1 MHMPPEGG
9 TGAVGGTASVT
20 VSSVKDVDLKKY
32 VQKTICLVRKSNLC
46 LPMLTI
52 K

>member
-32 VQKTICLVRKSNLC
+32 EYVWLEKVIYVCPCLQ
-46 LPMLTI
+46 
-52 K
+52 